1 MLLYVYGNHY
11 FSFSEPRC
19 VSNYF
24 ISVFVHFVS
33 DSRKLYPKK
42 KFGKLLIVIIIL
54 SLSSFRFGINKN
66 SHTHTFL
73 VLRLVDS
80 ARNTE
85 VRHYRRRTQR
95 KVEVDQSR

>member
-24 ISVFVHFVS
+24 ISVVVHFFS
-33 DSRKLYPKK
+33 DSRKLYTKK

-54 SLSSFRFGINKN
+54 SFTLFRNERYCTLLNFI
-66 SHTHTFL
+66 FL
-73 VLRLVDS
+73 G
-80 ARNTE
+80 T
-85 VRHYRRRTQR
+85 T
-95 KVEVDQSR
+95 